1 MDYKRVKEMEELA
14 KNLVNGAVIRLN
26 GTPTNF
32 NEISRWEFKVFDENG
47 EAYLNIYEKGNTII
61 GYEIVEKE

>member
-1 MDYKRVKEMEELA
+1 MDKRIMEELA
-14 KNLVNGAVIRLN
+14 KNLVNEATIIKLN
-26 GTPTNF
+26 GTPTTYYNGI
-32 NEISRWEFKVFDENG
+32 NRWEFKIFDEIG